1 VSDWLTIYVIF
12 EVLAGAAVIGLVVW
26 GYFFWDRR
34 YRGAPV
40 EPGEP
45 GGPDRFRPTPEIF
58 RDDSTGRMV
67 QVFFDPVTGE
77 RQYREQG
84 TG

>member
-1 VSDWLTIYVIF
+1 MDANWLTIYVIF
-12 EVLAGAAVIGLVVW
+12 EVVAGAAVVGLVVY

-34 YRGAPV
+34 YRGAPR
-40 EPGEP
+40 EPANS
-45 GGPDRFRPTPEIF
+45 DRFQPTAEIF
-58 RDDSTGRMV
+58 RDDTTGRMM

>member
-1 VSDWLTIYVIF
+1 VDANWLTIYVIF
-12 EVLAGAAVIGLVVW
+12 EVVAGAAVVGLVVY

-34 YRGAPV
+34 YRGAPGA
-40 EPGEP
+40 PADS
-45 GGPDRFRPTPEIF
+45 DRFQPTPEIF
-58 RDDSTGRMV
+58 RDDTTGRMM